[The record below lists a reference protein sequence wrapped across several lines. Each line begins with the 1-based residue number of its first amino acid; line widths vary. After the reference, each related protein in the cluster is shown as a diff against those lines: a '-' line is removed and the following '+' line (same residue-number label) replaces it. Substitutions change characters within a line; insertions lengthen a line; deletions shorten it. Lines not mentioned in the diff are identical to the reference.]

1 MKAQLECFSCNIR
14 QAQEAALL
22 AGAPKNL
29 VWCISQEV
37 CKLFASADPEWTPA
51 YMTSLAHQVA
61 KTMTGVGDIY
71 REEKRK
77 YNQIALQLYPR
88 LKAFVEEGPPEER
101 LERAVKVA
109 IAGNII
115 DLGVY
120 REVSPEKILAQITD
134 EGWGRCHLEAFLED
148 LEEAES
154 IFYAADNAGEVV
166 FDRVFLEEIT
176 PAKKVFFVVKGGPM
190 SNDATLFDAQ
200 EAGLGSIVKI
210 ITTGRAEIGID
221 LEKALP
227 EVQKAW
233 EEADLVISKGQAN
246 FESLS
251 SWRRDRVYFLLKA
264 KCVPVARELEVPQG
278 ALVLQRGLQK
288 TPQPV

>member
-1 MKAQLECFSCNIR
+1 MKAQLECFPCNVR

-22 AGAPKNL
+22 AGADKEL
-29 VWCISQEV
+29 IWRISQEV
-37 CKLFASADPEWTPA
+37 CRLFASADPDWTPA
-51 YMTSLAHQVA
+51 YMTSLAHQVT
-61 KTMTGVGDIY
+61 KKMTGVDDIY
-71 REEKRK
+71 KKEKRK
-77 YNQIALQLYPR
+77 YNQIALRLYPH
-88 LKAFVEEGPPEER
+88 LKAFVEGGSPEGR

-120 REVSPEKILAQITD
+120 REISPEKILAQVTE
-134 EGWGRCHLEAFLED
+134 EGWGRCHLETFLED
-148 LEEAES
+148 LEKAKC

-166 FDRVFLEEIT
+166 FDKVFLEEVT
-176 PAKKVFFVVKGGPM
+176 PSKKVFFVVKGGPM
-190 SNDATLFDAQ
+190 SNDATLSDAQ
-200 EAGLGSIVKI
+200 EAGLDQIVEV

-227 EVQKAW
+227 EVRKVWQ
-233 EEADLVISKGQAN
+233 EADLVISKGQAN

-251 SWRRDRVYFLLKA
+251 SWERDRVYFLLKA

-278 ALVLQRGLQK
+278 ALILQRGLQK